1 MRRYCSESST
11 ESTAAQRR
19 RSSIHNPMIM
29 VNAPSPMPNSPEDC
43 AACCAPS
50 ASGRTSCV
58 TTSESIAS
66 MKVTNLTDESMGLCV
81 LCAITIPRIAIKKN
95 PQLTQQTV
103 KSLKEAFWKLYETKP
118 IEKISVR
125 QITELAGYNH
135 ATFYLYFSSVRD
147 VRDQIEDDLIAQRDL
162 ILKQCMHDGTLEMGQ
177 HVGSRAVFC
186 GRHRRHRSLIFMP
199 HACAAAAS
207 AASFFSARS
216 RALLRD
222 SMMRLP
228 SSPCQEKKP

>member
-1 MRRYCSESST
+1 
-11 ESTAAQRR
+11 
-19 RSSIHNPMIM
+19 M
-29 VNAPSPMPNSPEDC
+29 VTAPSPMPNSPEDC
-43 AACCAPS
+43 AACAVPWDS
-50 ASGRTSCV
+50 KSTSCV

-177 HVGSRAVFC
+177 PVGSRAVFC
-186 GRHRRHRSLIFMP
+186 GCHRRHRSLRVSVCCPCAHHTVSVSAIVAIGDAY
-199 HACAAAAS
+199 AC
-207 AASFFSARS
+207 R
-216 RALLRD
+216 
-222 SMMRLP
+222 
-228 SSPCQEKKP
+228 

>member
-1 MRRYCSESST
+1 
-11 ESTAAQRR
+11 
-19 RSSIHNPMIM
+19 M
-29 VNAPSPMPNSPEDC
+29 VTAPSPMPNSPEDC
-43 AACCAPS
+43 AACAVPWDS
-50 ASGRTSCV
+50 KSTSCV

-177 HVGSRAVFC
+177 HGGSRAVVC
-186 GRHRRHRSLIFMP
+186 GCHRRHRSLRVSVCCPCAHHTVSVSAIVAIGDAY
-199 HACAAAAS
+199 AC
-207 AASFFSARS
+207 R
-216 RALLRD
+216 
-222 SMMRLP
+222 
-228 SSPCQEKKP
+228 

>member
-1 MRRYCSESST
+1 
-11 ESTAAQRR
+11 
-19 RSSIHNPMIM
+19 M
-29 VNAPSPMPNSPEDC
+29 VTAPSPMPNSPEDC
-43 AACCAPS
+43 AACAVPWDS
-50 ASGRTSCV
+50 KSTSCV

-81 LCAITIPRIAIKKN
+81 LCEITIPRIAIKKN

-103 KSLKEAFWKLYETKP
+103 NRLKEAFWKLYETKP

-162 ILKQCMHDGTLEMGQ
+162 ILKQCMHDGTLPSIAPHMQ
-177 HVGSRAVFC
+177 
-186 GRHRRHRSLIFMP
+186 MP
-199 HACAAAAS
+199 SQSEAAQQPAAS
-207 AASFFSARS
+207 PQA
-216 RALLRD
+216 
-222 SMMRLP
+222 
-228 SSPCQEKKP
+228 Q

>member
-1 MRRYCSESST
+1 
-11 ESTAAQRR
+11 
-19 RSSIHNPMIM
+19 M
-29 VNAPSPMPNSPEDC
+29 VTAPSPMPNSPEDC
-43 AACCAPS
+43 AACAVPWDS
-50 ASGRTSCV
+50 KSTSCV

-177 HVGSRAVFC
+177 YVGSRAVFC
-186 GRHRRHRSLIFMP
+186 GCHRRHRSLRVSVCCPCAHHTVSVSAIVAIGDAY
-199 HACAAAAS
+199 AC
-207 AASFFSARS
+207 R
-216 RALLRD
+216 
-222 SMMRLP
+222 
-228 SSPCQEKKP
+228 